1 MFWFGLSIGII
12 YGGVRSTGTGTPL
25 FGLGLLYPTFQNT
38 GEEIA
43 VIRGD
48 LWRLNYTKTVF
59 CQGSAMD
66 LAGGAHVLSWYPRDA
81 PHSPLLKWYPTF
93 YTKVKVML
101 LDLSWHRI
109 WHGYDSTGSL
119 WCIIYCLHAKCVD
132 GDYHNKV
139 GNNNNQYRM
148 HHLHRNSESA
158 ITTTTLKCCSN
169 SRVLLCGLKTLRRRT
184 EEQTATRPCSH
195 ECWSN
200 TLIQLLHHAVYEA
213 LIIFSKLA
221 YFCCFYLLI
230 CEYIKRTVSAS
241 RLNLRWKFV
250 VVM

>member
-109 WHGYDSTGSL
+109 
-119 WCIIYCLHAKCVD
+119 
-132 GDYHNKV
+132 
-139 GNNNNQYRM
+139 
-148 HHLHRNSESA
+148 
-158 ITTTTLKCCSN
+158 
-169 SRVLLCGLKTLRRRT
+169 
-184 EEQTATRPCSH
+184 
-195 ECWSN
+195 
-200 TLIQLLHHAVYEA
+200 
-213 LIIFSKLA
+213 
-221 YFCCFYLLI
+221 
-230 CEYIKRTVSAS
+230 
-241 RLNLRWKFV
+241 
-250 VVM
+250 